1 MRLKVGIAL
10 VIVIG
15 ALVGLGGV
23 KFLQFQ
29 TLMAAGKSF
38 TQPPE
43 TVSSAVVREEK
54 WQATLSAIGSVTA
67 AQGVTVTPEL
77 AGPVTEIAF
86 ESGAVVAK
94 GDLLVRLDTSSEEA
108 QLRAIKAQVELARIN
123 LDRTKTLRDENMVP
137 QADLDTAEAT
147 MKQNQAN
154 ADAIQAVIDKKTI
167 RAPFAGRLG
176 IRQVNLG
183 QYLDAGKPIVS
194 LQSLS
199 PIYADFSLPQQELA
213 RIKTGLRV
221 RLAIDAFPDRQF
233 EGELTAIN
241 PDLDSSTRSVGLR
254 ASFENADGSLRPGMY
269 ARVEVLMPEESN
281 VLVIPLTSVL
291 NDPYGESVYV
301 IESNSTVP
309 GATPNLTVRRQII
322 RTGRTR
328 GDFVTVEAGLKA
340 GEKIAS
346 SGVFKLRPGMS
357 VSENNEL
364 TPKSST
370 SPHPADS

>member
-1 MRLKVGIAL
+1 MKVKLGIAI
-10 VIVIG
+10 VIVLG
-15 ALVGLGGV
+15 ALGVLGGI
-23 KFLQFQ
+23 KLLQIQ

-54 WQATLSAIGSVTA
+54 WQGTLSAIGSVTA
-67 AQGVTVTPEL
+67 AQGVTVT
-77 AGPVTEIAF
+77 TEIAGLIREITF

-94 GDLLVRLDTSSEEA
+94 GDLLIRLDTSSEEA

-123 LDRTKTLRDENMVP
+123 FDRTKTLRDENMVP
-137 QADLDTAEAT
+137 QADLDTADAT

-154 ADAIQAVIDKKTI
+154 ADAIQAVIEKKTI

-183 QYLDAGKPIVS
+183 QYLDAGKPVVS
-194 LQSLS
+194 LQSLT

-213 RIKTGLRV
+213 RLKTGLRV

-269 ARVEVLMPEESN
+269 ARVEVLLPEESN

-322 RTGRTR
+322 RTGRAR
-328 GDFVTVEAGLKA
+328 GDFVAVEAGLKV

-346 SGVFKLRPGMS
+346 SGVFKLRPGMA
-357 VSENNEL
+357 VSENNEI

-370 SPHPADS
+370 TPRPADS

>member
-1 MRLKVGIAL
+1 MRVRVGIAIA
-10 VIVIG
+10 IVLG
-15 ALVGLGGV
+15 ALVCLGGI
-23 KFLQFQ
+23 KFLQIE

-43 TVSSAVVREEK
+43 SVSSAVVREEK

-67 AQGVTVTPEL
+67 AQGVTVTTEI
-77 AGPVTEIAF
+77 AGLVREIAF

-94 GDLLVRLDTSSEEA
+94 GDLMVRLDTSSEEA

-123 LDRTKTLRDENMVP
+123 LERTKTLREENMVP

-154 ADAIQAVIDKKTI
+154 ADAIQAIIDKKTI

-176 IRQVNLG
+176 IRQINLG

-194 LQSLS
+194 LQSLA

-213 RIKTGLRV
+213 RLKTGLRV
-221 RLAIDAFPDRQF
+221 RLGIDAFPDRQF

-241 PDLDSSTRSVGLR
+241 PDLDSSTRSIGLR
-254 ASFENADGSLRPGMY
+254 ATFENADASLRPGMY
-269 ARVEVLMPEESN
+269 ARVEVLLPEESN

-301 IESNSTVP
+301 IESNSTLP
-309 GATPNLTVRRQII
+309 GAKPNLTVRRQII
-322 RTGRTR
+322 RTGRAR

-340 GEKIAS
+340 GERIAS

-370 SPHPADS
+370 TPRPADS

>member
-1 MRLKVGIAL
+1 MRVKVGIAIVL
-10 VIVIG
+10 VLG
-15 ALVGLGGV
+15 ALGVLGGI
-23 KFLQFQ
+23 KFLQIQ

-38 TQPPE
+38 TQPAE
-43 TVSSAVVREEK
+43 SVSSAVVKEEK

-67 AQGVTVTPEL
+67 AQGVTVTPEI
-77 AGPVTEIAF
+77 AGLIREIAF

-137 QADLDTAEAT
+137 QADLDTADAN

-194 LQSLS
+194 LQSLT

-213 RIKTGLRV
+213 RLKTGLRV
-221 RLAIDAFPDRQF
+221 RLGIDAFPDRQF

-241 PDLDSSTRSVGLR
+241 PDLDSATRSVGLR
-254 ASFENADGSLRPGMY
+254 ASF
-269 ARVEVLMPEESN
+269 
-281 VLVIPLTSVL
+281 
-291 NDPYGESVYV
+291 
-301 IESNSTVP
+301 
-309 GATPNLTVRRQII
+309 
-322 RTGRTR
+322 
-328 GDFVTVEAGLKA
+328 
-340 GEKIAS
+340 
-346 SGVFKLRPGMS
+346 
-357 VSENNEL
+357 
-364 TPKSST
+364 
-370 SPHPADS
+370 

>member
-1 MRLKVGIAL
+1 MKVKVGIAIVL
-10 VIVIG
+10 VLGAIG
-15 ALVGLGGV
+15 VLGGV
-23 KFLQFQ
+23 KFLQIQ

-43 TVSSAVVREEK
+43 SVSSAIVREEK
-54 WQATLSAIGSVTA
+54 WQGTISAIGSVAA
-67 AQGVTVTPEL
+67 AQGVTVT
-77 AGPVTEIAF
+77 TEIAGLIREITF
-86 ESGAVVAK
+86 ESGAVVAR

-123 LDRTKTLRDENMVP
+123 LDRTKTLREENMVP

-194 LQSLS
+194 LQSLT
-199 PIYADFSLPQQELA
+199 PIYADFSLPQQQLA
-213 RIKTGLRV
+213 RLQTGLRV
-221 RLAIDAFPDRQF
+221 RLAIDAFPDREFQ
-233 EGELTAIN
+233 GQLTAIN
-241 PDLDSSTRSVGLR
+241 PDLDSATRSVGLR

-269 ARVEVLMPEESN
+269 ARVEVLLPEESN

-309 GATPNLTVRRQII
+309 GATPNLTVRRQIV

-328 GDFVTVEAGLKA
+328 GDYVTVEAGLKA

-357 VSENNEL
+357 VTENNEL
-364 TPKSST
+364 RPKTSA

>member
-1 MRLKVGIAL
+1 MRLKVGIAI

-15 ALVGLGGV
+15 ALVALGGI

-38 TQPPE
+38 AQPPE
-43 TVSSAVVREEK
+43 TVSSAVVKEEK

-67 AQGVTVTPEL
+67 AQGVTVTTEV
-77 AGPVTEIAF
+77 AGLIRDITF

-94 GDLLVRLDTSSEEA
+94 GDLLLRLDTSSEDA
-108 QLRAIKAQVELARIN
+108 QLRAIKAQVDLARIN
-123 LDRTKTLRDENMVP
+123 LERSKKLREENMVP

-147 MKQNQAN
+147 MKQSQAN

-194 LQSLS
+194 LQSLT

-213 RIKTGLRV
+213 RLKTGLRV

-254 ASFENADGSLRPGMY
+254 ATFENADASLRPGMY
-269 ARVEVLMPEESN
+269 TRVEVLLPEESN

-301 IESNSTVP
+301 IESNTTVP
-309 GATPNLTVRRQII
+309 GATPSLTVRRQIV

-328 GDFVTVEAGLKA
+328 GDFITVEAGLKA

-357 VSENNEL
+357 VSENNEI

>member
-1 MRLKVGIAL
+1 MRLKVGIAIT
-10 VIVIG
+10 IVIG
-15 ALVGLGGV
+15 ALVALGGI
-23 KFLQFQ
+23 KFLQIQ

-43 TVSSAVVREEK
+43 SVSSAVVKEEK

-67 AQGVTVTPEL
+67 AQGVTVTTEV
-77 AGPVTEIAF
+77 AGLIRDITF

-94 GDLLVRLDTSSEEA
+94 GDLLLRLDTSSEEA
-108 QLRAIKAQVELARIN
+108 QLRAIKAQVDLARIN
-123 LDRTKTLRDENMVP
+123 LERTQKLRDENMVP
-137 QADLDTAEAT
+137 QADLDTADAT

-176 IRQVNLG
+176 IRQINLG

-199 PIYADFSLPQQELA
+199 PIYTDFSLPQQELA
-213 RIKTGLRV
+213 RLKTGLRV
-221 RLAIDAFPDRQF
+221 RLAIDAFPDRNF

-254 ASFENADGSLRPGMY
+254 ATFENADASLRPGMY
-269 ARVEVLMPEESN
+269 ARVEVLLPEESN

-301 IESNSTVP
+301 IETNSIVP
-309 GATPNLTVRRQII
+309 GATPNLTVRRQLV

-328 GDFVTVEAGLKA
+328 GDFITVEAGLKA

-357 VSENNEL
+357 VSENNEI